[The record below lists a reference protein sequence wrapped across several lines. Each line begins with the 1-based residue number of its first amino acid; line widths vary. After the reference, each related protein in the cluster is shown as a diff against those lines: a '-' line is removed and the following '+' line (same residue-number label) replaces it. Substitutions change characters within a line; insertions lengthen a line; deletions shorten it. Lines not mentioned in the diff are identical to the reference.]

1 MANPSSNVAVTPSVE
16 EFLAAW
22 EKAHPVNRARA
33 LALLRFSGPAT
44 DLAKLAERLLGEHPG
59 GASCD

>member
-1 MANPSSNVAVTPSVE
+1 MANPSIVAAKPSVE

-22 EKAHPVNRARA
+22 EKAHPVNRAMA
-33 LALLRFSGPAT
+33 LALLRFSGPAI
-44 DLAKLAERLLGEHPG
+44 DLAKLAERLLGTGG